1 MYGFQRR
8 EFLLPSHEGGST
20 TAPREFKGYDT
31 QMHPENLTEQSFYW
45 RDLHANTF
53 MSLSCKFVTSQS
65 FCRSFDLEEG
75 PVRVPKKARFL
86 SRANTSLIAI
96 ICVSSL
102 TQSAVPV
109 PTDPR
114 AGDGCENQWHTCPTP
129 VILQGPE
136 LIYTLS
142 QVGVALWTPSSLQ
155 SAPGRAQ
162 SERARRRG
170 VMVIPTG

>member
-1 MYGFQRR
+1 MSR
-8 EFLLPSHEGGST
+8 
-20 TAPREFKGYDT
+20 KGAV
-31 QMHPENLTEQSFYW
+31 L
-45 RDLHANTF
+45 
-53 MSLSCKFVTSQS
+53 
-65 FCRSFDLEEG
+65 
-75 PVRVPKKARFL
+75 VPT
-86 SRANTSLIAI
+86 RANTSLIAI